1 MYTLVTV
8 VERDITTQ
16 VFKDNQVR
24 KAMEQVRD
32 TLFDDISHKYLGKT
46 GYTGTDAE
54 LDELIS
60 ATVENEVSEEDIEVV
75 RQLHGMIDAAIT
87 GMDVPYGEY
96 NKTIGAGIY
105 NIERISDELP
115 LGLRI
120 TAYDGGYFDL
130 EAWSNCNDDYAYDA
144 RLCYADPNN
153 LPEY

>member
-16 VFKDNQVR
+16 AFKDNRVR
-24 KAMEQVRD
+24 KAMEQVRN
-32 TLFDDISHKYLGKT
+32 TLFDDISHKYLGKS
-46 GYTGTDAE
+46 GYMGTDAE

-60 ATVENEVSEEDIEVV
+60 AMIENEVSEEDIEVV

-96 NKTIGAGIY
+96 NKTIGADIY
-105 NIERISDELP
+105 DIERISDELP

>member
-16 VFKDNQVR
+16 SFKDNQVR
-24 KAMEQVRD
+24 KAMEQVRN
-32 TLFDDISHKYLGKT
+32 TLFDDISYKYLGRA

-60 ATVENEVSEEDIEVV
+60 AIIEDRGPEKTVESV
-75 RQLHGMIDAAIT
+75 RQLHGMIDVAIT
-87 GMDVPYGEY
+87 GMDVPYGGY
-96 NKTIGAGIY
+96 DKIVGADIY
-105 NIERISDELP
+105 DIERISDELP

-120 TAYDGGYFDL
+120 ISHDSGYFEL
-130 EAWSNCNDDYAYDA
+130 NAWSNCNDDYSYDA
-144 RLCYADPNN
+144 YLCYADPNN

>member
-1 MYTLVTV
+1 MYTLITV

-16 VFKDNQVR
+16 TFKDNQVR
-24 KAMEQVRD
+24 KAMEQVRN
-32 TLFDDISHKYLGKT
+32 TLFDDISYKYLGNA
-46 GYTGTDAE
+46 GYTGTDVE
-54 LDELIS
+54 LDELLS
-60 ATVENEVSEEDIEVV
+60 AIIENGGPEKIVESV

-96 NKTIGAGIY
+96 NKTIGADIY
-105 NIERISDELP
+105 DIERISDELP

>member
-16 VFKDNQVR
+16 TFKDNQVR
-24 KAMEQVRD
+24 KAMEQVRN
-32 TLFDDISHKYLGKT
+32 TLFDDISHKHLGKS
-46 GYTGTDAE
+46 GYMGTDAE

-60 ATVENEVSEEDIEVV
+60 AMIENEVSEEDIEVV
-75 RQLHGMIDAAIT
+75 RQLHGMIDAAIV

-96 NKTIGAGIY
+96 DKTIGADIY
-105 NIERISDELP
+105 DIERISDELP

-120 TAYDGGYFDL
+120 TAYDGGYFAL
-130 EAWSNCNDDYAYDA
+130 EAWSNCNDDYVYDA